1 MISLGAS
8 INRRMNKGTDMQ
20 LKVLVTGKNRKV
32 AMDICEHLE
41 TDRGY
46 VTIKCDPNKTT
57 LFDIMIS
64 ELPKVVIICLG
75 DESPATVQAY
85 NVLRA
90 ALKQGSITTIVITDE
105 ENEKLFMKYT
115 ELDRVLFF
123 SRPISL
129 YALYEK
135 LSEIEKTLDQE
146 KENNLSTFREF
157 VNENKDGR
165 FKRKHILV
173 VDDDTEQ
180 LIHIREQLEEFYD
193 VNCVKNGEAAFRFLV
208 NKRPD
213 LILLDYMMP
222 VIDGPEVLK
231 KIWKTKG
238 WEDIPVIFL
247 TGVTEKE
254 KVLRT
259 LSELR
264 PQGYLIKPSKKS
276 ELVAKIIDVIG

>member
-1 MISLGAS
+1 
-8 INRRMNKGTDMQ
+8 MQ

-32 AMDICEHLE
+32 ATDICEHLE
-41 TDRGY
+41 ADRGY
-46 VTIKCDPNKTT
+46 VTTKCSPSKAA

-75 DESPATVQAY
+75 NETADTIQAY
-85 NVLRA
+85 NVMRT
-90 ALKQGSITTIVITDE
+90 ALKQGSITTIVVTDD

-115 ELDRVLFF
+115 ELDRVFF
-123 SRPISL
+123 LSRPVSL

-135 LSEIEKTLDQE
+135 LSEIEQTMDQDR
-146 KENNLSTFREF
+146 ENNLSSFREF
-157 VNENKDGR
+157 VNENKDSR
-165 FKRKHILV
+165 YKRKQILV

-180 LIHIREQLEEFYD
+180 LIHIKEQLEEFYD
-193 VNCVKNGEAAFRFLV
+193 VTCVKTGEAAFRFLV

-222 VIDGPEVLK
+222 IMDGPEVLK
-231 KIWKTKG
+231 KIWETKG

-247 TGVTEKE
+247 TGVSEKD
-254 KVLRT
+254 KVLKT

-264 PQGYLIKPSKKS
+264 PQGYLIKPSQKS
-276 ELVAKIIDVIG
+276 ELVAKIIDVVG